1 MSYIGVKSGAIAIL
15 AAVTFTGFAQ
25 AKDVKLLASW
35 SPANKGTYLSETTFI
50 KLVREMSKGKLNIK
64 RSGPEVVPGFQQIQ
78 PVKAGVFDLLLT
90 HGAYHYGTTGMGVAM
105 DAIEGDPVKRRA
117 TGIWD
122 AADKHYQKH
131 GLKMIAMVPQGRSGY
146 QMILK
151 KPITKAGDIKGL
163 KIRGTI
169 TYHPLIKAFGGSPVV
184 IPGGQVYS
192 ALEKGVVDGACW
204 PTVGPL
210 DLKWTEV
217 TKYYVRPS
225 FGVST
230 LLVLAN
236 MAKFKA
242 LTADEQKVL
251 LSAGEALEKEIYSKF
266 DDLAKEEE
274 AGYKKAGMKE
284 VRFSK
289 ANEAKMGGLWSQG
302 IWGLVIKKNKGEAE
316 AFRKLVNDKK
326 MGM

>member
-1 MSYIGVKSGAIAIL
+1 V
-15 AAVTFTGFAQ
+15 
-25 AKDVKLLASW
+25 
-35 SPANKGTYLSETTFI
+35 SET
-50 KLVREMSKGKLNIK
+50 SKGKLTVK

-90 HGAYHYGTTGMGVAM
+90 HGAYHYGTIGIGVAM
-105 DAIEGDPVKRRA
+105 DAINGDPVKRRS

-122 AADKHYQKH
+122 AVDKLYNKQ
-131 GLKMIAMVPQGRSGY
+131 GLKMIAMVPQGKSGY
-146 QMILK
+146 QMIPK

-230 LLVLAN
+230 LLILAN
-236 MAKFKA
+236 MSKFKA
-242 LTADEQKVL
+242 LSADEQKAL
-251 LSAGEALEKEIYSKF
+251 LEAGKKLETTIYADF
-266 DDLAKEEE
+266 DKLAAEEE

-289 ANEAKMGGLWSQG
+289 ANEARIGGLWSQG
-302 IWGLVIKKNKGEAE
+302 IWGLVKKKHPKEA
-316 AFRKLVNDKK
+316 AALQKLVNDKK